1 MRGNDITSM
10 RTRKQGEKYNPRPG
24 IEPDSL
30 SPKHITN
37 ALGESLSNEFN
48 FFYLKDERAM
58 GGIVFSIF
66 WP

>member
-24 IEPDSL
+24 IEPDHL
-30 SPKHITN
+30 PTKHITN

-48 FFYLKDERAM
+48 FFYLKDGGAM
-58 GGIVFSIF
+58 GGIGFGIF
-66 WP
+66 GP